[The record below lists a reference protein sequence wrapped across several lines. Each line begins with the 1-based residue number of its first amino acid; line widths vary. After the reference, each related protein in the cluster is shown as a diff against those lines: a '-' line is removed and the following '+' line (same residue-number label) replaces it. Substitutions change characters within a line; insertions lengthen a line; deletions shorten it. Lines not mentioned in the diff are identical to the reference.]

1 MCVCVCVCVCV
12 CGVDVCVSEC
22 VCVCVCLCGVVVCA
36 SVCVCVCVLCES
48 VYIPD
53 DDTLVLVLNQHVPV
67 HVVRQRP
74 NMGWVLVRCL
84 YTDTEQKHSQQNN
97 VTTDNEA
104 YTSTR
109 RLRCTLT

>member
-1 MCVCVCVCVCV
+1 MCV
-12 CGVDVCVSEC
+12 
-22 VCVCVCLCGVVVCA
+22 CGVVVCE
-36 SVCVCVCVLCES
+36 CVC

-67 HVVRQRP
+67 HIVRQRP
-74 NMGWVLVRCL
+74 NMGRVLVRCL